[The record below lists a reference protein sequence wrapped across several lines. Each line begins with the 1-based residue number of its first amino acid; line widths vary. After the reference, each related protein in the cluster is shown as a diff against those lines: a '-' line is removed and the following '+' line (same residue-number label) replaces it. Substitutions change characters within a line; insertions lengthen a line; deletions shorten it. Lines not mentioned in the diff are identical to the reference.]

1 MTEMKKFDSMSDS
14 PAAESLRTR
23 RDLLLLA
30 GSAGALL
37 LVEHVNA
44 QSGPAGKRAN
54 DPANDGAGK
63 RASNAPACVLA
74 PEQTEGPYFVDEH
87 LNRADIR
94 SDPATG
100 SLRPGVPLALAL
112 RVQAINAGSCTPLDG
127 ALVDLWHCD
136 AEGRYSDVPDR
147 RSKARGEK
155 FLRGYQVT
163 DQSGRVQ
170 FATIYPGWYPGRAVH
185 LHFKVR
191 MQGTS
196 RQALE
201 FTSQLYFE
209 ETITD
214 RVFAQAPYTRS
225 GRRTRNDD
233 DDIFSYGG
241 AQLLLAP
248 RANGAGYAAE
258 FAVGVRLG

>member
-1 MTEMKKFDSMSDS
+1 MRDS
-14 PAAESLRTR
+14 PAAQSLRTR
-23 RDLLLLA
+23 RDVLVLA

-44 QSGPAGKRAN
+44 QSGLAGKGAN
-54 DPANDGAGK
+54 DAVNSVAGD
-63 RASNAPACVLA
+63 RTTPPCVLT

-100 SLRPGVPLALAL
+100 SLRSGVSLALAL
-112 RVQAINAGSCTPLDG
+112 RVQAINAGSCTPLAG

-147 RSKARGEK
+147 RSKASGEK

-163 DQSGRVQ
+163 DQGGRVQ

-185 LHFKVR
+185 IHVKVR
-191 MQGTS
+191 TQGNS
-196 RQALE
+196 QQRLE
-201 FTSQLYFE
+201 FTSQLYFDE
-209 ETITD
+209 SVTD
-214 RVFAQAPYTRS
+214 RVFAQAPYARS
-225 GRRTRNDD
+225 GRRTKNEDD
-233 DDIFSYGG
+233 GIFGDGG

-248 RANGAGYAAE
+248 RASGAGYAAE